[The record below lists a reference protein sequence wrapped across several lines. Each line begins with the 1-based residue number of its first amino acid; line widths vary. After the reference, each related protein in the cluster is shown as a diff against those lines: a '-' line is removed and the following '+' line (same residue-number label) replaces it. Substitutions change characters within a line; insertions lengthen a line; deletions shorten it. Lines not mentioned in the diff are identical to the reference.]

1 MIIDYEKIKMD
12 LSFHMKRGADLQI
25 DLDNNVTG
33 RRKAEDDL
41 LRAVA
46 DL

>member
-12 LSFHMKRGADLQI
+12 MSYHKNRSTELQI
-25 DLDNNVTG
+25 DLDHNVGG

-41 LRAVA
+41 LRAVK